1 MNDNDELLYL
11 IANPIKKKKTY
22 VFTNIDEEICILLH
36 KKYKNYYFDEIIYK
50 EICEKNKEIVIDYT
64 IKKIVNKI
72 MNEIFDKILLE
83 YP

>member
-22 VFTNIDEEICILLH
+22 VFTNIDDEIFISLH
-36 KKYKNYYFDEIIYK
+36 KKYKNYCFDEYIYK
-50 EICEKNKEIVIDYT
+50 EICEKNKEMVIDYT
-64 IKKIVNKI
+64 ITKIVNKEI
-72 MNEIFDKILLE
+72 NEIFDKILLE